1 MSKNKKIS
9 SSRSMEDTSHI
20 DDPTISFK
28 NQDKLSI
35 LKHENLSKSINQL
48 SLSSSMITLNLIDC
62 LAGSTS
68 SVSGC
73 SIKIFDT
80 DNETEKKNSEASE
93 ENVQTPLNEKPKD
106 ENLTNSDPSKSEP
119 KLKSPYGD
127 WCAFE

>member
-1 MSKNKKIS
+1 
-9 SSRSMEDTSHI
+9 MEDTSHI
-20 DDPTISFK
+20 ADPTISFK

-48 SLSSSMITLNLIDC
+48 SLSSSMFTLNLIDC

-73 SIKIFDT
+73 SIKFFDT
-80 DNETEKKNSEASE
+80 DNETEKKIPETSE
-93 ENVQTPLNEKPKD
+93 ENVQTPVNEKPKD
-106 ENLTNSDPSKSEP
+106 EILTNSDPSKIEH